1 MAHITTCNKN
11 CICDD
16 IDCSYKHYISYK
28 ERKIVKNFYCKLK
41 NVNKEETNI
50 ESRKKNC
57 SYGQLCNNKNCGFKH
72 RLNYENR
79 EQLIV
84 LYNYNK
90 ICPEKKEIKSKE
102 TLVQDKSIAS
112 KNYFLFLDD
121 AIDEVNDEIKEEIC
135 NIPISVELPIYKGK
149 SWLDIVINKTDIIMP
164 PISSPKL
171 SPILKSKINM
181 TIDNSSWEE
190 LADDEF
196 YMKF

>member
-1 MAHITTCNKN
+1 MAQIITCNNN

-16 IDCSYKHYISYK
+16 VDCSYKHYLSYK
-28 ERKIVKNFYCKLK
+28 ERKIVKKFYCTLK
-41 NVNKEETNI
+41 NVNKEETNM

-57 SYGQLCNNKNCGFKH
+57 SYGQLCNNKKCGFKH

-102 TLVQDKSIAS
+102 QIIEDKSIVS
-112 KNYFLFLDD
+112 NNYFLFLDD
-121 AIDEVNDEIKEEIC
+121 EINEDKIKEEITV
-135 NIPISVELPIYKGK
+135 IPVELPVYKGK
-149 SWLDIVINKTDIIMP
+149 SWLDIVINKNEITP
-164 PISSPKL
+164 VL
-171 SPILKSKINM
+171 STNLSQILKPTINM

-190 LADDEF
+190 LADEDF
-196 YMKF
+196 YMMF